1 MSSEAAAEQQLP
13 SCIALRSK
21 SNGKFLRYVHGHG
34 EEKYRQLEL
43 SGEDALS
50 LFTRFDV
57 EPSRLHDGLV
67 HIRCRYNRKYWVA
80 RRHDDDGWIVVAGA
94 DEPEEDLSKPSC
106 TLIKAVPVV
115 SSDDGGRARAAA
127 DAGDQPRDQSVTMTF
142 RMVLAGRLQ
151 QAAAAGKDDDGSG
164 RMSLSGTGTVGSC
177 LCVGRQ
183 QQQQVDDDDD
193 GFIIF
198 NLSNSKR
205 LLPRVVAFKGSN
217 GKYLA
222 ARTIQGRNHLVFASD
237 DVGDAAVAHEVVY
250 VANDIHGRFR
260 VRNRNLSRLWIRPL
274 NMNWIILAAGAGSS
288 NDDDLFELLQ
298 VGDDS
303 FALRSTRTIF
313 TPGGGPMAFSDNF
326 CINQTSPAAA
336 LMNALEAA
344 SSTLP
349 REALV
354 KVEAAVMH
362 REISDM
368 VYFLD
373 EARVYDRMPVTMAMA
388 DAVNDTSAPTTKRLT
403 ISFEETETT
412 QWDATL
418 ELTLG
423 YTATMKVG
431 FPKLGLGAQAELSA
445 EFFGSYNWGET
456 VVTTVKK
463 AVEYEVTVPPRTKV
477 SVRVMATKATCDVP
491 FGYIQKDTFTDGRVE
506 TRRKQDGIFT
516 GVNSY
521 NFQFHATEM
530 PLEQRLIMQQHAS

>member
-80 RRHDDDGWIVVAGA
+80 RRHDDDGWI
-94 DEPEEDLSKPSC
+94 
-106 TLIKAVPVV
+106 
-115 SSDDGGRARAAA
+115 
-127 DAGDQPRDQSVTMTF
+127 
-142 RMVLAGRLQ
+142 
-151 QAAAAGKDDDGSG
+151 
-164 RMSLSGTGTVGSC
+164 
-177 LCVGRQ
+177 
-183 QQQQVDDDDD
+183 
-193 GFIIF
+193 
-198 NLSNSKR
+198 
-205 LLPRVVAFKGSN
+205 
-217 GKYLA
+217 
-222 ARTIQGRNHLVFASD
+222 
-237 DVGDAAVAHEVVY
+237 
-250 VANDIHGRFR
+250 
-260 VRNRNLSRLWIRPL
+260 
-274 NMNWIILAAGAGSS
+274 AGSS

>member
-1 MSSEAAAEQQLP
+1 MSEAVVEQLP
-13 SCIALRSK
+13 SCIALRSI
-21 SNGKFLRYVHGHG
+21 SNGKFLRYVHEHG

-43 SGEDALS
+43 SGEDALN

-80 RRHDDDGWIVVAGA
+80 RQHGDDDGWIIVAGA

-106 TLIKAVPVV
+106 TLIKAVPV
-115 SSDDGGRARAAA
+115 SSDDDSRAA
-127 DAGDQPRDQSVTMTF
+127 DAGDQPHESVMTF
-142 RMVLAGRLQ
+142 RFVLAGRLQ
-151 QAAAAGKDDDGSG
+151 AAGKDDDGSG

-183 QQQQVDDDDD
+183 GERQQVDDG
-193 GFIIF
+193 GFVIF

-205 LLPRVVAFKGSN
+205 LLPRIVAFKGSN

-250 VANDIHGRFR
+250 VANNIHGRFR
-260 VRNRNLSRLWIRPL
+260 VRNRNLSRLWMRPL
-274 NMNWIILAAGAGSS
+274 NMNWIILADIGSS
-288 NDDDLFELLQ
+288 NDDLFEVLQ
-298 VGDDS
+298 VGDL
-303 FALRSTRTIF
+303 FALRSTRTVF

-326 CINQTSPAAA
+326 CINQTAPADRN
-336 LMNALEAA
+336 LVNGLDAA
-344 SSTLP
+344 SSTLT

-354 KVEAAVMH
+354 QVEAAVMH
-362 REISDM
+362 REISDI

-373 EARVYDRMPVTMAMA
+373 ETRVYDRMPVTMAMT
-388 DAVNDTSAPTTKRLT
+388 DAVNDTSTQITKRLT
-403 ISFEETETT
+403 ISFEETETA

-423 YTATMKVG
+423 YTANMKVG
-431 FPKLGLGAQAELSA
+431 FPKLGLGARAQLSA

-463 AVEYEVTVPPRTKV
+463 VVEYEVTVPPRTKV
-477 SVRVMATKATCDVP
+477 SVQVMATKASCDVP

-521 NFQFHATEM
+521 NFHFHTTEM
-530 PLEQRLIMQQHAS
+530 PLEQRDRKSVV